1 LHRKAGPRFVPRVD
15 ESMARRATSIL
26 RLAGGAMVVLSVAL
40 LIVLPAAPARRNLP
54 GLQSPIIGFELAR
67 TPDDVAGLLG
77 EPGTPERAEYAAR
90 MDRGN
95 RLDFAFMIAYA
106 AFHAAIAL
114 RLAARGRLPRP
125 VLVVLLVLAA
135 DMLLFDALE
144 NRELLLLSTAAP
156 SPDMD
161 AALARL
167 HVFTLLKWY
176 AIFGSAGLLAP
187 FLWREPDWWR
197 FAAPL
202 FALAALLGVVGLGHP
217 PSIEWGAYAIALAWL
232 LTWIHA
238 LRRA

>member
-1 LHRKAGPRFVPRVD
+1 
-15 ESMARRATSIL
+15 MARRATSIL
-26 RLAGGAMVVLSVAL
+26 RLAGAVMMALTVVMLV
-40 LIVLPAAPARRNLP
+40 VFPATPARRNLP

-67 TPDDVAGLLG
+67 TPDDVAGILG
-77 EPGTPERAEYAAR
+77 DPGTPERADFAAR

-95 RLDFAFMIAYA
+95 RLDFGFMLAYA

-114 RLAARGRLPRP
+114 RLAARGRLPQG
-125 VLVVLLVLAA
+125 VFVVLLVLAA

-144 NRELLLLSTAAP
+144 NRELLILSTAAP
-156 SPDMD
+156 SPEMD
-161 AALARL
+161 ASLGRL
-167 HVFTLLKWY
+167 HLFTLLKWY

-197 FAAPL
+197 FAGPV
-202 FALAALLGVVGLGHP
+202 FGLAALLGVVGLVHP
-217 PSIEWGAYAIALAWL
+217 PGIEWGAYVIAIAWL

>member
-1 LHRKAGPRFVPRVD
+1 
-15 ESMARRATSIL
+15 MARRATSIL
-26 RLAGGAMVVLSVAL
+26 RLAGAVMMALTVVMLV
-40 LIVLPAAPARRNLP
+40 VFPATPARRNLP

-67 TPDDVAGLLG
+67 TPEDVAGLLG
-77 EPGTPERAEYAAR
+77 DFGTPERADYAAR

-95 RLDFAFMIAYA
+95 WLDFAFMLAYA

-114 RLAARGRLPRP
+114 RLAAQGRLPQG
-125 VLVVLLVLAA
+125 VFVVLLVLAA

-144 NRELLLLSTAAP
+144 NRELLFLSTAAP
-156 SPDMD
+156 APEMD
-161 AALARL
+161 ASLARL
-167 HVFTLLKWY
+167 HLFTLLKWY

-197 FAAPL
+197 FAAPV
-202 FALAALLGVVGLGHP
+202 FALAALLGVVGVVHP
-217 PSIEWGAYAIALAWL
+217 PSIEWGAYVIAVAWL

>member
-1 LHRKAGPRFVPRVD
+1 VPRVD
-15 ESMARRATSIL
+15 DTTARRATTIL
-26 RLAGGAMVVLSVAL
+26 RLAGGVMIVLSVVL
-40 LIVLPAAPARRNLP
+40 LGVFPAAPARRNLP

-67 TPDDVAGLLG
+67 TPDDLAGLLG
-77 EPGTPERAEYAAR
+77 DPGTPEHAAYAAR

-95 RLDFAFMIAYA
+95 RLDFAFMLAYA

-114 RLAARGRLPRP
+114 RLASRGRLPQG
-125 VLVVLLVLAA
+125 VFVVLLVLAA

-144 NRELLLLSTAAP
+144 NRELLFLSTAAP
-156 SPDMD
+156 APDMD
-161 AALARL
+161 ASLARL

-197 FAAPL
+197 FAAPV
-202 FALAALLGVVGLGHP
+202 FALAALLGVAGLVHP
-217 PSIEWGAYAIALAWL
+217 PGIEWGAYVIAIAWL

>member
-1 LHRKAGPRFVPRVD
+1 VD
-15 ESMARRATSIL
+15 DNPMARRATSVL
-26 RLAGGAMVVLSVAL
+26 RLAGTVIVLLSVVLLV
-40 LIVLPAAPARRNLP
+40 VFPAAPARRNLP

-67 TPDDVAGLLG
+67 TPDDVAGILG
-77 EPGTPERAEYAAR
+77 DPGTPERADYAAR

-95 RLDFAFMIAYA
+95 WLDFAFMLAYA
-106 AFHAAIAL
+106 GFHAAIAL
-114 RLAARGRLPRP
+114 RLAAKGRLPQG
-125 VLVVLLVLAA
+125 VFVVLLVLAA

-144 NRELLLLSTAAP
+144 NRELLFLSTAAP

-161 AALARL
+161 ASLARL
-167 HVFTLLKWY
+167 HLFTLLKWY

-197 FAAPL
+197 FAAPV
-202 FALAALLGVVGLGHP
+202 FALAALLGVVGLVYRPG
-217 PSIEWGAYAIALAWL
+217 IEWGAYVIAIAWL